1 MRHLTILLTLHL
13 ILALCPA
20 VAGQSHFPPG
30 DSTARD
36 ATTAVSTLP
45 DSTASDGPASL
56 FKAIERGLSEGDVR
70 LIAPYFSRT
79 VPLNVRGSAPGY
91 YSANQAGEVIRHFLS
106 AKKLSPFS
114 FTTIGEGEHPFA
126 TGAARVT
133 ADGQVSRVQVYVRL
147 SRDKSGWVITQF
159 NIY

>member
-1 MRHLTILLTLHL
+1 MRHSTIILTILF
-13 ILALCPA
+13 ILAICPA
-20 VAGQSHFPPG
+20 AAGQSLFSAG

-36 ATTAVSTLP
+36 STVP
-45 DSTASDGPASL
+45 EGPASL

-106 AKKLSPFS
+106 ARKLSSISFS
-114 FTTIGEGEHPFA
+114 TIGEGEHPFA
-126 TGAARVT
+126 TGAARLT
-133 ADGQVSRVQVYVRL
+133 ADGQVSRVQIYVRL
-147 SRDKSGWVITQF
+147 SREESGWVITQF